1 VSVDSSFARLYAP
14 PTAFLPVAR
23 DLPDPD
29 NSPVDMAR
37 LGPALSSAV
46 QAADHLLGRLQNGVV
61 TFGQIESA
69 LARLDD
75 RLTLLAGLLAPLL
88 PGESNGPRDAQ
99 AQEMA
104 VEDFGPLLAEACA
117 IYDRYFG
124 VVRLP
129 AMTLLQLTA
138 QVVMTAQAI
147 LHDLPY
153 TLLDRTQIVMLIANA
168 GRMLATL
175 RGRLTG
181 GPGGLDDPASQP
193 ANSPTATARLA
204 YRQCWAENLAG
215 DETNQT
221 IAFYRW
227 KVGHH
232 FFNLCAIFCGDAL
245 RRAHE
250 AIAASDEQWAV
261 EQLALADSLLRGTT
275 AAMWYAGDFPAS
287 LYRDYV
293 RPSMVM
299 PGQASGFSGDQNA
312 DYNRMKDA
320 KEKLKEHLCQV
331 YEPNLSGLAHRLRS
345 AFLSFHEADIEDNE
359 HHLIIAAHK
368 VGMDQSLAQKEWQ
381 DELPVHIHRQMAV
394 DVLREMAE
402 SKRREF
408 SAV

>member
-1 VSVDSSFARLYAP
+1 MSVDSSFAGLYAP
-14 PTAFLPVAR
+14 PIAFLPVAR
-23 DLPDPD
+23 DLPAAD
-29 NSPVDMAR
+29 NSPLDGAR
-37 LGPALSSAV
+37 LGPALSAAV
-46 QAADHLLGRLQNGVV
+46 ETAEHLLGRLQNGVV

-75 RLTLLAGLLAPLL
+75 RLAVLVGLLAPLL
-88 PGESNGPRDAQ
+88 PTTSSAVDAQ
-99 AQEMA
+99 AHQVA
-104 VEDFGPLLAEACA
+104 VDDFGPLLAEACA
-117 IYDRYFG
+117 IYDSYFG

-129 AMTLLQLTA
+129 AMTLLQLIA
-138 QVVMTAQAI
+138 QVGATTQAI
-147 LHDLPY
+147 LRDLPY

-175 RGRLTG
+175 GARLTDVSQG
-181 GPGGLDDPASQP
+181 TIEQPPVSGPGE
-193 ANSPTATARLA
+193 TARLA
-204 YRQCWAENLAG
+204 YRQGWAENPGGKEPDQA
-215 DETNQT
+215 

-232 FFNLCAIFCGDAL
+232 FFDLCAIFCGDAL
-245 RRAHE
+245 RRAYE
-250 AIAASDEQWAV
+250 AVTAGDEQKAV

-275 AAMWYAGDFPAS
+275 AAMWYAGDFPTS
-287 LYRDYV
+287 LYRDAV

-320 KEKLKEHLCQV
+320 KEKLKEHLCQL
-331 YEPNLSGLAHRLRS
+331 YGMNLAGIAPRLRA

-381 DELPVHIHRQMAV
+381 DELPVHVHRQKAV

-408 SAV
+408 AGA